1 MIPSRGGWY
10 ALAEARGPC
19 QTGAV
24 LTSNVR
30 ALGLA
35 THRLMARFAG
45 TSNLGRRVR
54 YGLPVGSAIAA
65 IGLVDMTTDIL
76 PGGGAFLLLLV
87 PVMAASA
94 VLGFRAG
101 LVALTLGAV
110 GACLLVLL
118 RGHPWYT
125 EPAHVARLAL
135 FLLEGLFVAALAFVV
150 RAAASPSPRV
160 QLGAENMGVD
170 PLTPREIEVLSL
182 AATGLQIHEIGRRL
196 FVSRETVKSHLAHGY
211 AKLGARNRADAVTR
225 ALQVGLIELV
235 PGEGQP
241 SGSRDGGAP
250 RNRDAAPAIRPRAG
264 RAQLP

>member
-1 MIPSRGGWY
+1 M
-10 ALAEARGPC
+10 
-19 QTGAV
+19 
-24 LTSNVR
+24 
-30 ALGLA
+30 LGLG
-35 THRLMARFAG
+35 TYRLMERLAG
-45 TSNLGRRVR
+45 AANVDGRVR
-54 YGLPVGSAIAA
+54 YGLPVGGAIAA
-65 IGLVDMTTDIL
+65 IGLVDITTDVL

-101 LVALTLGAV
+101 LLALALGAV

-135 FLLEGLFVAALAFVV
+135 FLLEGMFVAALAFVV
-150 RAAASPSPRV
+150 RVAATLSPRV
-160 QLGAENMGVD
+160 QPGAEDLGVD
-170 PLTPREIEVLSL
+170 PLTSRELEVLSL
-182 AATGLQIHEIGRRL
+182 AATGLQIHEIARQL
-196 FVSRETVKSHLAHGY
+196 FVSRETVKSHLAHVH

-235 PGEGQP
+235 PGAGKP
-241 SGSRDGGAP
+241 SGPRDGGP
-250 RNRDAAPAIRPRAG
+250 LRNRDAAPAIRPRTG